1 MWAVSKCI
9 KMLLLLHTSSVSQT
23 FDIIDEEIFDFQL
36 LHALVLDIIT
46 LWLNIFNDVF
56 ERGQV
61 LKNDCT
67 VISNSTFETAF
78 WECFLKL
85 KHWSVA
91 QHFSEVNYSYVGL
104 HVILTHSQKLTQE
117 NVKITGL
124 QRTDI
129 GQG

>member
-1 MWAVSKCI
+1 MYYI
-9 KMLLLLHTSSVSQT
+9 KMLILLHTSSGSQT
-23 FDIIDEEIFDFQL
+23 FDIIDEYIFDFQL

-46 LWLNIFNDVF
+46 LWLNIFNDIF

-61 LKNDCT
+61 LKNDCM
-67 VISNSTFETAF
+67 VISKSTFETAF
-78 WECFLKL
+78 WDCFLKL
-85 KHWSVA
+85 IHCSVA
-91 QHFSEVNYSYVGL
+91 LHFLEVNYSYVGL

-124 QRTDI
+124 QRIDI